1 MKRNIPVT
9 QIEHDYPAEE
19 RLISETDLRGIITT
33 ANASF
38 CAVSGYT
45 AEELIGKPHNIVR
58 HPDMPRAAFKDM
70 WQTIQAGER
79 WVGLVKNRCKNGDH
93 YWVKAFVSPVVVDG
107 KIVGYRSV
115 RRKPTREEIKEAEEL
130 YRRMN
135 AGEEG
140 LLNTLARLRRRESR
154 GERLGAFG
162 HVSLMLAWPAAVAIA
177 MAVVGTLGLPPFL
190 LWIIAGV
197 GGLVGAF
204 LGVLIY
210 RWQTEPLEAVE
221 KVAKAFERG
230 DLTARIDLP
239 GSSRYAQIA
248 RSINL
253 ALDGVEVALADTSQ
267 MLDGLKRGDLGRRIT
282 VTLPGELG
290 RIKES
295 ANRMAESIESTIA
308 ALNCQLTALADGQL
322 DACRQTIT
330 GEGQF
335 REAQE
340 KAIVAASR
348 LADLLKEM
356 VESVKALADGDL
368 TRQIRQ
374 QARGELA
381 VLAGQYN
388 EALAALSETLTNLQ
402 HHATQV
408 AYAAEENSKAAAQI
422 ASGAEDQMITVE
434 EVTRAVQE
442 SGSTVASLAADAET
456 ASGKSSETVTIVR
469 ASREAMEKMVS
480 IVQAIAASSQQIS
493 KFTNVIEEIAS
504 QTNLLSLNAAI
515 EAARAGEH
523 GKGFAVVAQEVGH
536 LAANSS
542 KSAQEI
548 NVLVQQAV
556 EEAQRAAE
564 SVAAVSGEMD
574 RIEQAARESH
584 ELLAR
589 IAAAIEEQGATMQQI
604 GEHARHLSSIA
615 ENNAAA
621 TEELAASA
629 SELAGIAEAASAEVA
644 RFRLQAA
651 RPEQFGEAAED
662 QLSEASV
669 DQPGE
674 AQEAQP
680 AQEELV

>member
-70 WQTIQAGER
+70 WDTIQAGQR
-79 WVGLVKNRCKNGDH
+79 WVGIVKNRCKNGDH

-115 RRKPTREEIKEAEEL
+115 RRKPTREEIREAEEL

-135 AGEEG
+135 SGEEG
-140 LLNTLARLRRRESR
+140 LLDTLGSLRRRESW
-154 GERLGAFG
+154 GERLG
-162 HVSLMLAWPAAVAIA
+162 VSGQLALMLAWPALIAVG
-177 MAVVGTLGLPPFL
+177 MAVSGTIGLPPVV
-190 LWIIAGV
+190 LWLIAGV
-197 GGLVGAF
+197 GGIGGA
-204 LGVLIY
+204 LLAMLLY
-210 RWQTEPLEAVE
+210 RWQTEPLEALA
-221 KVAKAFERG
+221 KVAQAFERG

-239 GSSRYAQIA
+239 GRSRYAQIA

-253 ALDGVEVALADTSQ
+253 ALDGVEIALSDTSQ
-267 MLDGLKRGDLGRRIT
+267 MLDGLMRGEFGRRIT

-308 ALNCQLTALADGQL
+308 ALNAQLDALADGQL
-322 DACRQTIT
+322 DVHQRPIT
-330 GEGQF
+330 GEGRF

-340 KAIVAASR
+340 KAATAAAR
-348 LADLLKEM
+348 LAALLKEM
-356 VESVKALADGDL
+356 VDSVRALADGDL
-368 TRQIRQ
+368 TRTLSHE
-374 QARGELA
+374 ARGDLA
-381 VLAGQYN
+381 VLASQYN
-388 EALAALSETLTNLQ
+388 EALAALSETLRNLQ
-402 HHATQV
+402 NHATHV
-408 AYAAEENSKAAAQI
+408 ASAAEENSKAAAQI
-422 ASGAEDQMITVE
+422 ASGAEEQMITVE

-442 SGSTVASLAADAET
+442 SGATIASLADDAES
-456 ASGKSSETVTIVR
+456 ASGKSSETVNIVR
-469 ASREAMEKMVS
+469 SSRAAMEKMVS
-480 IVQAIAASSQQIS
+480 IVQAIAASSEQIS
-493 KFTNVIEEIAS
+493 KFTSVIEEIAS

-536 LAANSS
+536 LADNSS
-542 KSAQEI
+542 KSAREI
-548 NVLVQQAV
+548 DLLVKQAV

-564 SVAAVSGEMD
+564 SVAAVSSEMD

-604 GEHARHLSSIA
+604 GEHARRLSSIA
-615 ENNAAA
+615 ESNAAA

-629 SELAGIAEAASAEVA
+629 SELAGIAEAASAEVS
-644 RFRLQAA
+644 RFRLLLQAE
-651 RPEQFGEAAED
+651 RDREIPED
-662 QLSEASV
+662 QAV
-669 DQPGE
+669 Q
-674 AQEAQP
+674 
-680 AQEELV
+680 V

>member
-9 QIEHDYPAEE
+9 QVEHDYPAEE

-70 WQTIQAGER
+70 WDTIQAGQR
-79 WVGLVKNRCKNGDH
+79 WVGIVKNRCKNGDH

-115 RRKPTREEIKEAEEL
+115 RRKPTREEIREAEEL

-135 AGEEG
+135 SGEEG
-140 LLNTLARLRRRESR
+140 LLDTLGSLRRRESW
-154 GERLGAFG
+154 GERLG
-162 HVSLMLAWPAAVAIA
+162 VSGQLALMLAWPALIAVG
-177 MAVVGTLGLPPFL
+177 MAVSGTIGLPPVV
-190 LWIIAGV
+190 LWLIAGV
-197 GGLVGAF
+197 GGIGGALVAM
-204 LGVLIY
+204 LLY
-210 RWQTEPLEAVE
+210 RWQTEPLEALA
-221 KVAKAFERG
+221 KVAQAFERG

-239 GSSRYAQIA
+239 GRSRYAQIA

-253 ALDGVEVALADTSQ
+253 ALDGVEIALSDTSQ
-267 MLDGLKRGDLGRRIT
+267 MLDGLMRGEFGRRIT

-308 ALNCQLTALADGQL
+308 ALNAQLDALADGQL
-322 DACRQTIT
+322 DVHQRPIT
-330 GEGQF
+330 GEGRF

-340 KAIVAASR
+340 KAATAAAR
-348 LADLLKEM
+348 LAALLKEM
-356 VESVKALADGDL
+356 VDSVRALADGDL
-368 TRQIRQ
+368 TRTLSHE
-374 QARGELA
+374 ARGDLA
-381 VLAGQYN
+381 VLASQYN
-388 EALAALSETLTNLQ
+388 EALAALSETLRNLQ
-402 HHATQV
+402 NHATHV
-408 AYAAEENSKAAAQI
+408 ASAAEENSKAAAQI
-422 ASGAEDQMITVE
+422 ASGAEEQMITVE

-442 SGSTVASLAADAET
+442 SGATIASLADDAES
-456 ASGKSSETVTIVR
+456 ASGKSSETVNIVR
-469 ASREAMEKMVS
+469 SSRAAMEKMVS
-480 IVQAIAASSQQIS
+480 IVQAIAASSEQIS
-493 KFTNVIEEIAS
+493 KFTSVIEEIAS

-536 LAANSS
+536 LADNSS
-542 KSAQEI
+542 KSAREI
-548 NVLVQQAV
+548 DLLVKQAV

-564 SVAAVSGEMD
+564 SVAAVSSEMD

-604 GEHARHLSSIA
+604 GEHARRLSSIA
-615 ENNAAA
+615 ESNAAA

-629 SELAGIAEAASAEVA
+629 SELAGIAEAASAEVS
-644 RFRLQAA
+644 RFRLLLQAE
-651 RPEQFGEAAED
+651 RDREIPED
-662 QLSEASV
+662 QAV
-669 DQPGE
+669 QV
-674 AQEAQP
+674 QP
-680 AQEELV
+680 A

>member
-9 QIEHDYPAEE
+9 QVEHDYPAEE

-70 WQTIQAGER
+70 WDTIQAGQR
-79 WVGLVKNRCKNGDH
+79 WVGIVKNRCKNGDH

-115 RRKPTREEIKEAEEL
+115 RRKPTREEIREAEEL

-135 AGEEG
+135 SGEEG
-140 LLNTLARLRRRESR
+140 LLDTLGSLRRRESW
-154 GERLGAFG
+154 GERLG
-162 HVSLMLAWPAAVAIA
+162 VSGQLALMLAWPALIAVG
-177 MAVVGTLGLPPFL
+177 MAVSGTIGLPPVV
-190 LWIIAGV
+190 LWLIAGV
-197 GGLVGAF
+197 GGIGGALVAM
-204 LGVLIY
+204 LLY
-210 RWQTEPLEAVE
+210 RWQTEPLEALA
-221 KVAKAFERG
+221 KVAQAFERG

-239 GSSRYAQIA
+239 GRSRYAQIA

-253 ALDGVEVALADTSQ
+253 ALDGVEIALSDTSQ
-267 MLDGLKRGDLGRRIT
+267 MLDGLMRGEFGRRIT

-308 ALNCQLTALADGQL
+308 ALNAQLDALADGQL
-322 DACRQTIT
+322 DVHQRPIT
-330 GEGQF
+330 GEGRF

-340 KAIVAASR
+340 KAATAAAR
-348 LADLLKEM
+348 LAALLKEM
-356 VESVKALADGDL
+356 VDSVRALADGDL
-368 TRQIRQ
+368 TRTLSHE
-374 QARGELA
+374 ARGDLA
-381 VLAGQYN
+381 VLASQYN
-388 EALAALSETLTNLQ
+388 EALAALSETLRNVQ
-402 HHATQV
+402 NHATHV
-408 AYAAEENSKAAAQI
+408 ASAAEENSKAAAQI
-422 ASGAEDQMITVE
+422 ASGAEEQMITVE

-442 SGSTVASLAADAET
+442 SGATIASLADDAES
-456 ASGKSSETVTIVR
+456 ASGKSSETVNIVR
-469 ASREAMEKMVS
+469 SSRAAMEKMVS
-480 IVQAIAASSQQIS
+480 IVQAIAASSEQIS
-493 KFTNVIEEIAS
+493 KFTSVIEEIAS

-536 LAANSS
+536 LADNSS
-542 KSAQEI
+542 KSAREI
-548 NVLVQQAV
+548 DLLVKQAV

-564 SVAAVSGEMD
+564 SVAAVSSEMD

-589 IAAAIEEQGATMQQI
+589 IAAAIEEQGATMQHI
-604 GEHARHLSSIA
+604 GEHARRLSSIA
-615 ENNAAA
+615 ESNAAA

-629 SELAGIAEAASAEVA
+629 SELAGIAEAASAEVS
-644 RFRLQAA
+644 RFRLLLQAE
-651 RPEQFGEAAED
+651 RDREIPED
-662 QLSEASV
+662 QAV
-669 DQPGE
+669 QV
-674 AQEAQP
+674 QP
-680 AQEELV
+680 A

>member
-9 QIEHDYPAEE
+9 QVEHDYPAEE

-70 WQTIQAGER
+70 WDTIQAGQR
-79 WVGLVKNRCKNGDH
+79 WVGIVKNRCKNGDH

-115 RRKPTREEIKEAEEL
+115 RRKPTREEIREAEEL

-135 AGEEG
+135 SGEEG
-140 LLNTLARLRRRESR
+140 LLDTLGSLRRRESW
-154 GERLGAFG
+154 GERLG
-162 HVSLMLAWPAAVAIA
+162 VSGQLALMLAWPALIAVG
-177 MAVVGTLGLPPFL
+177 MAVSGTIGLPL
-190 LWIIAGV
+190 VVLWLIAGV
-197 GGLVGAF
+197 GGIGGALVAM
-204 LGVLIY
+204 LLY
-210 RWQTEPLEAVE
+210 RWQTEPLEALA
-221 KVAKAFERG
+221 KVAQAFERG

-239 GSSRYAQIA
+239 GRSRYAQIA

-253 ALDGVEVALADTSQ
+253 ALDGVEIALSDTSQ
-267 MLDGLKRGDLGRRIT
+267 MLDGLMRGEFGRRIT
-282 VTLPGELG
+282 LTLPGELG

-308 ALNCQLTALADGQL
+308 ALNAQLDALADGQL
-322 DACRQTIT
+322 DVHQRPIT
-330 GEGQF
+330 GEGRF

-340 KAIVAASR
+340 KAATAAAR
-348 LADLLKEM
+348 LAALLKEM
-356 VESVKALADGDL
+356 VDSVRALADGDL
-368 TRQIRQ
+368 TRTLSHE
-374 QARGELA
+374 ARGDLA
-381 VLAGQYN
+381 VLASQYN
-388 EALAALSETLTNLQ
+388 EALAALSETLRNLKN
-402 HHATQV
+402 HATHV
-408 AYAAEENSKAAAQI
+408 ASAAEENSKAAAQI
-422 ASGAEDQMITVE
+422 ASGAEEQMITVE

-442 SGSTVASLAADAET
+442 SGATIASLADDAES
-456 ASGKSSETVTIVR
+456 ASGKSSETVNIVR
-469 ASREAMEKMVS
+469 SSRAAMEKMVS
-480 IVQAIAASSQQIS
+480 IVQAIAASSEQIS
-493 KFTNVIEEIAS
+493 KFTSVIEEIAS

-536 LAANSS
+536 LADNSS
-542 KSAQEI
+542 KSAREI
-548 NVLVQQAV
+548 DLLVKQAV

-564 SVAAVSGEMD
+564 SVAAVSSEMD

-604 GEHARHLSSIA
+604 GEHARRLSSIA
-615 ENNAAA
+615 ESNAAA

-629 SELAGIAEAASAEVA
+629 SELAGIAEAASAEVS
-644 RFRLQAA
+644 RFRLLPQAG
-651 RPEQFGEAAED
+651 RDREIPED
-662 QLSEASV
+662 QAV
-669 DQPGE
+669 Q
-674 AQEAQP
+674 AQP
-680 AQEELV
+680 A